1 MLNHK
6 RLRQLRRFNDLTMA
20 ELAEKIGYSSAN
32 SIWKLENAEI
42 DVPLSKVERI
52 AAIFEVEV
60 QELLVDETKLAPAN
74 NQENTKN
81 K

>member
-1 MLNHK
+1 MLIHK

-74 NQENTKN
+74 NQENAKN

>member
-74 NQENTKN
+74 NQENAKN

>member
-74 NQENTKN
+74 NQGNAKN